1 MPNHRLSANNIKSP
15 WAKGDL
21 IAAEYD
27 RSQNTI
33 FFIRVIF
40 LLELYPVL

>member
-1 MPNHRLSANNIKSP
+1 MPNHRLSADNIKSP

-27 RSQNTI
+27 RSSEHSI
-33 FFIRVIF
+33 FIRVIF
-40 LLELYPVL
+40 LLGLYPVL